1 MKDGARWG
9 HTLEVDTGK
18 VEADVDA
25 GLDMNVEEGNDLSA
39 APRDGDVGL
48 DDKLDDKLT
57 KGRK

>member
-1 MKDGARWG
+1 M
-9 HTLEVDTGK
+9 DTGE

-39 APRDGDVGL
+39 ASRDGDVGL
-48 DDKLDDKLT
+48 DDELDDELT